1 LSFEA
6 FQIVTE
12 FFKEEIKFNCLN
24 YIRLSKKI
32 IFMEAGSSKSG
43 SFNNIIH
50 AMGVVFGDIGTSPIY
65 TLSIVFTLT
74 IPTKENI
81 FGILS
86 LIFWTLIML
95 VTIQYGW
102 LAMSLSIRGEGG
114 IIVLKE
120 ILTSLI
126 KKGRS
131 VGFISFLGYIGVSL
145 LIGDGVI
152 TPAISILSAV
162 EGLKLIPQLSHT
174 TLTEIILIT
183 SVITI
188 ILFAIQHRGT
198 DKVAASF
205 GPIMFIWFLS
215 LFFSGFFYLI
225 HIPDIFLALSPH
237 YAINFFIH
245 NGLPGFFVLSE
256 VILCATG
263 GEALYAD
270 MGHLGGKPIRQAWSI
285 VFFALIINYFGQGAY
300 ILEHNDTKQVLFK
313 LVSSYSEVLYI
324 PFLILTLLATIIA
337 SQAMISAVMSLV
349 FQGINIGIFP
359 LMKIKFTSQKL
370 RSQIYIPA
378 VNKFL
383 LFAVLLMIL
392 IFKESQNLAAAYGLA
407 VTATMFISSVFI
419 VTIFYIKKNYIKSAI
434 GFIVLLITGL
444 YLVAVTHKI
453 PYGGY
458 WSVIIAMFVFGV
470 MMLWINGMT
479 KLRKFLRATS
489 LDIFVESFKQIY
501 ETGNY
506 IKGEAIFFTKNISS
520 VSPYILHC
528 MFRTGIIYEKNILV
542 SVETSDKPYGVNLES
557 YEKVTDGLYTAR
569 ITYGYMESP
578 DLPKLFKQWGFS
590 EKAIFYGAEEIKTSK
605 PFLKIFAILK
615 RLAPNWISF
624 FDFPY
629 NKLHGVVTRI
639 EI

>member
-1 LSFEA
+1 METDNKSSSGFKS
-6 FQIVTE
+6 IV
-12 FFKEEIKFNCLN
+12 
-24 YIRLSKKI
+24 
-32 IFMEAGSSKSG
+32 
-43 SFNNIIH
+43 H

-65 TLSIVFTLT
+65 TLSIVFTFT
-74 IPTKENI
+74 IPTKDNI

-86 LIFWTLIML
+86 LIFWTLITL
-95 VTIQYGW
+95 VTIQYAW

-120 ILTSLI
+120 ILTSLL
-126 KKGRS
+126 KKGRI
-131 VGFISFLGYIGVSL
+131 VGFVSFLGYIGVSL

-162 EGLKLIPQLSHT
+162 EGLKLIPQLGNISIT
-174 TLTEIILIT
+174 TIIIIT
-183 SVITI
+183 AIITI
-188 ILFAIQHRGT
+188 LLFAIQHRGT

-205 GPIMFIWFLS
+205 GPIMLIWFLS
-215 LFFSGFFYLI
+215 LFLSGFFYLI

-237 YAINFFIH
+237 YAIEFFMH
-245 NGLPGFFVLSE
+245 NGFAGFFVLSE

-285 VFFALIINYFGQGAY
+285 VLFALIINYFGQGAY
-300 ILEHNDTKQVLFK
+300 ILEHNDTEQVLFK
-313 LVSSYSEVLYI
+313 LVSSFSEVLYI

-349 FQGINIGIFP
+349 FQGINTGIFP

-392 IFKESQNLAAAYGLA
+392 VFKESHNLAAAYGLA
-407 VTATMFISSVFI
+407 VTATMFISSIFI
-419 VTIFYIKKNYIKSAI
+419 VTIFYIKKNYSKSAI
-434 GFIVLLITGL
+434 GLIVLIVTGL

-458 WSVIIAMFVFGV
+458 WSVIIAMFVLGV
-470 MMLWINGMT
+470 MLLWISGMT
-479 KLRKFLRATS
+479 KLRRFLRATS
-489 LDIFVESFKQIY
+489 LDIFIESFKQIY

-506 IKGEAIFFTKNISS
+506 IKGEAIFFTKNVNL

-542 SVETSDKPYGVNLES
+542 SVETSDKPYGVNLET
-557 YEKVTDGLYTAR
+557 YERVTDGLYIAK

-605 PFLKIFAILK
+605 PFLKLFTILK